1 MPGFLWIWPLEPFL
15 IADCILCPL
24 VLMNHSHEHDYV
36 LSPMSLT
43 STSPVLGVVLGTLDM
58 KVDATDCG
66 VFP

>member
-1 MPGFLWIWPLEPFL
+1 MPGFLWILPLEPFL

-36 LSPMSLT
+36 LNPMSLT
-43 STSPVLGVVLGTLDM
+43 STLPVLGVVLGTLAM

-66 VFP
+66 VLP